1 MNIKLFPFLTNET
14 LVASV
19 FGDSLW
25 LNDEEIDFSAI
36 PEGYRLPVSAVDS
49 PWLSA
54 SDPIER
60 VGGEISLTLKF
71 PVTWDSPDAL
81 RIPPEPIVLTL
92 TRGDVRFPSAEPR
105 KLERT
110 VTPQV

>member
-1 MNIKLFPFLTNET
+1 MKIKLFPFLTNET

-25 LNDEEIDFSAI
+25 LNDEEIDLSAI
-36 PEGYRLPVSAVDS
+36 PEGYRLPACAIDS

-60 VGGEISLTLKF
+60 VGGVISLTLKF

-81 RIPPEPIVLTL
+81 RIPPEPIVLAI
-92 TRGDVRFPSAEPR
+92 TRGDVRFPSAEPQ

-110 VTPQV
+110 VAPQV